1 MFLDVVDLHLAAGK
15 GGDGA
20 STMRRESHVPRGGP
34 DGGDGGRGG
43 SIFVGVDAGQTTLR
57 DFEQK
62 RRLSAGDGGNGG
74 NKRSHGKAGK
84 DLEIGVP
91 PGTAIFDA
99 ASGDLI
105 ADIVSREQHVMIAR
119 GGRGGLGNAHFAT
132 STNQAP
138 RHAQKGEPGEVR
150 SVRFEL
156 RLIADVGLVGL
167 PNAGK
172 STTLAALTAAQPKIG
187 DYPFTTLEPN
197 LGVLELGVEDGR
209 RPTVA
214 DLPGLIEGASMGAGL
229 GFAFLRHA
237 SRTRILVHVVDASA
251 PDPLRDVEIIR
262 DELSAH
268 NPALL
273 EKTTLI
279 VLNKI
284 DRPGVRERLG
294 ELSAQLSAM
303 GLGSVA
309 CSALGGTN
317 GEGVGALRKELA
329 RLLPDA
335 ETLSLPTE
343 PAGVVVHRIDPV
355 ARTGFDISREGS
367 SFRVRGKA
375 IERLAH
381 QTDFGRD
388 ESAERFHRELKRQG
402 IEAALRTAGCRSGD
416 SVLIGDL
423 ALEWEDPDDS
433 GLLRAADAAD
443 AAAAAN
449 LDLEELDLE
458 ELGETLEEAVNGSS
472 EGRG

>member
-1 MFLDVVDLHLAAGK
+1 MFLDVVDLHLTAGR

-43 SIFVGVDAGQTTLR
+43 SVYVSVDTGQTTLR

-62 RRLSAGDGGNGG
+62 RFLTAGDGGNGG
-74 NKRSHGKAGK
+74 NKQSHGKAGRE
-84 DLEIGVP
+84 LEIGVP

-99 ASGDLI
+99 ESGDLI
-105 ADIVSREQHVMIAR
+105 ADIVSREQRVMIVR
-119 GGRGGLGNAHFAT
+119 GGRGGLGNAHFVT
-132 STNQAP
+132 STHQAP

-150 SVRFEL
+150 AVRFEL

-197 LGVLELGVEDGR
+197 LGVLELGLEDGR
-209 RPTVA
+209 RPTIA

-251 PDPLRDVEIIR
+251 ADPLRDAGIIR

-284 DRPGVRERLG
+284 DRPGVRERLA
-294 ELSAQLSAM
+294 ELQEGFAKL
-303 GLGSVA
+303 GLNSVA
-309 CSALGGTN
+309 CSALGGTL
-317 GEGVGALRKELA
+317 GEGVGSLRKELA

-343 PAGVVVHRIDPV
+343 PAGVVVHRIDPI
-355 ARTGFDISREGS
+355 AISGFEVSREGVA
-367 SFRVRGKA
+367 FRVRGKA
-375 IERLAH
+375 IERLVH
-381 QTDFGRD
+381 QTDFARD
-388 ESAERFHRELKRQG
+388 ESAERFHHELKRQG
-402 IEAALRTAGCRSGD
+402 IEEALRKAGCRAGD

-423 ALEWEDPDDS
+423 ALEWDDPDDS
-433 GLLRAADAAD
+433 GLLNAADAAD
-443 AAAAAN
+443 VA
-449 LDLEELDLE
+449 DLELE
-458 ELGETLEEAVNGSS
+458 EIGETLEEAATGSS
-472 EGRG
+472 EGSQ